1 MTNNIVLNKSN
12 RSLIK
17 QYSHRFNQISLYE
30 RNVDAKKI
38 CINYWKPV
46 CSVCNTKLTEKTTQV
61 HHIIPESEINN
72 HYKLDSINDLRP
84 ICKHCHSLL
93 HIQNPPLTII
103 ELKIMMFVKYRNN
116 NN

>member
-12 RSLIK
+12 RNLIK
-17 QYSHRFNQISLYE
+17 QYSRRNHQISLFE
-30 RNVDAKKI
+30 KKDDAKKI
-38 CINYWKPV
+38 CINYWTPI
-46 CSVCNTKLTEKTTQV
+46 CSVCNAELTKETIQV

-72 HYKLDSINDLRP
+72 NYELDSINDLRP

-93 HIQNPPLTII
+93 HIQKPPLTII
-103 ELKIMMFVKYRNN
+103 ELKIMMFVKYQNN